1 MKIKPILLLS
11 VLSWS
16 ICGCGESSPNV
27 DPKPADPSKAPVL
40 KQLKAGGEGEPKSV
54 MKQN

>member
-1 MKIKPILLLS
+1 MNLKFFAFFAGLS
-11 VLSWS
+11 CG

-27 DPKPADPSKAPVL
+27 DPKPADPGKAPVL
-40 KQLKAGGEGEPKSV
+40 KQLKAGGENEQKSV